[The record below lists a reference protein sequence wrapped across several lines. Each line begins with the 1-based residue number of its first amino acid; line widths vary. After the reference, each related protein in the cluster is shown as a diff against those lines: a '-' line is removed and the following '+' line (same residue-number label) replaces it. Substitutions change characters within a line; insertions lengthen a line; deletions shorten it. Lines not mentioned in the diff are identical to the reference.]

1 MFFSNDQRCLTCQHA
16 YVGLSAVCTVCPLPL
31 AAPLCRCN
39 NSKQQKVASR
49 KLVRN
54 KMQKGHRKPR
64 SLRRPQKRSLRFDR
78 APALETITEKR
89 KWNRA
94 AKVEV
99 VQTAAEQSSVG
110 MGREGHWDRSRECN
124 GQRATGNKVSILMP
138 FTVLISLFTYAHNT

>member
-1 MFFSNDQRCLTCQHA
+1 MFFSNGQRCLTCQHA

-99 VQTAAEQSSVG
+99 VQTAAEQSSAER
-110 MGREGHWDRSRECN
+110 GRESIGTGVGN
-124 GQRATGNKVSILMP
+124 VTGNKVSILMP

>member
-1 MFFSNDQRCLTCQHA
+1 MFSSDQRCLTCQHA
-16 YVGLSAVCTVCPLPL
+16 YVGLSAVCTVCPRPL
-31 AAPLCRCN
+31 ATAPAQANRC
-39 NSKQQKVASR
+39 KQQKVAN
-49 KLVRN
+49 RN

-99 VQTAAEQSSVG
+99 VQTAAKLDMVKRDEREVRESGPVVG
-110 MGREGHWDRSRECN
+110 M
-124 GQRATGNKVSILMP
+124 
-138 FTVLISLFTYAHNT
+138 

>member
-1 MFFSNDQRCLTCQHA
+1 
-16 YVGLSAVCTVCPLPL
+16 
-31 AAPLCRCN
+31 
-39 NSKQQKVASR
+39 
-49 KLVRN
+49 
-54 KMQKGHRKPR
+54 MQKGHRKPR

-99 VQTAAEQSSVG
+99 VQTAAKLDMVKRDEREVRESGPVVG
-110 MGREGHWDRSRECN
+110 N
-124 GQRATGNKVSILMP
+124 VAGNKVSILMP

>member
-1 MFFSNDQRCLTCQHA
+1 MCDCGKSVIWRIVAASFNYIINCCCSCVFSSSGQRCLTCQHA
-16 YVGLSAVCTVCPLPL
+16 YVGLSAVCTPSRCPL
-31 AAPLCRCN
+31 CHCN

-64 SLRRPQKRSLRFDR
+64 SLRRPQKPSLRFDR

-99 VQTAAEQSSVG
+99 VQTAAKRGRARRGALGQESG
-110 MGREGHWDRSRECN
+110 M
-124 GQRATGNKVSILMP
+124 
-138 FTVLISLFTYAHNT
+138 